1 MSPAPLRFRDP
12 RSTRYDFIG
21 SVLVR
26 CPRCER
32 PAHVQRDP
40 HEEPDQAI
48 RSVLFSP
55 RRLVCGGCGLSRSW
69 SGRSVRFPGSIGAP
83 ARDPYFHI
91 PVWLQT
97 ETRHGCLWAYNLEH
111 LAYIRRFVAASLR
124 ERAPWYDTG
133 QKMTLVARLPVWT
146 KSAKNRDEVLRAID
160 RMRATLGASRRP
172 DGH

>member
-1 MSPAPLRFRDP
+1 MSPAPVRFRDP

-32 PAHVQRDP
+32 AAHVQRNPHQPDP
-40 HEEPDQAI
+40 AI
-48 RSVLFSP
+48 GSVLFAS

-69 SGRSVRFPGSIGAP
+69 SGRSVMFSGSTAAP
-83 ARDPYFHI
+83 ARDPYFQI

-97 ETRHGCLWAYNLEH
+97 ETRHGWLWAYNLEH
-111 LAYIRRFVAASLR
+111 LTYLRRFVAASLR

-133 QKMTLVARLPVWT
+133 QKMTLVARLPVWV

-160 RMRATLGASRRP
+160 RIQVTLGAARRP
-172 DGH
+172 DGR